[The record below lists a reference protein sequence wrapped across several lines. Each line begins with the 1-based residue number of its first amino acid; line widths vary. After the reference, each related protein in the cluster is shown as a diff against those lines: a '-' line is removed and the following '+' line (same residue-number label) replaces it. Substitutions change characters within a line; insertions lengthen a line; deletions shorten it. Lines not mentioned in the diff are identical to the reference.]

1 MIETL
6 RDAFETE
13 PTRKCFR
20 LVGGVLVERTVA
32 DVLPE
37 LESQLQQVRVL
48 LLEGGVEL
56 TGWIA
61 DQIDYGDAVEGVQE
75 EGACGREL
83 EGDES

>member
-1 MIETL
+1 MCRSPLCSCPTFADRATCRLVIETL

-37 LESQLQQVRVL
+37 LESQHQQVRLRL
-48 LLEGGVEL
+48 LQDKAS
-56 TGWIA
+56 T
-61 DQIDYGDAVEGVQE
+61 D
-75 EGACGREL
+75 
-83 EGDES
+83 